1 MEVDHK
7 MAVIIEAE
15 ARLRAKNQIT
25 VPEPVVSALEA
36 KLDDTLIFEADTSEP
51 GIIRVRLLPRSF
63 AGALTGVY
71 GSAADVKAFVEEER
85 AAWE

>member
-1 MEVDHK
+1 MS
-7 MAVIIEAE
+7 VIIEAE

-25 VPEPVVSALEA
+25 VPEAIVATLEA
-36 KLDDTLIFEADTSEP
+36 QLDDTLIFEADASEP

-63 AGALTGVY
+63 AGALTSVY
-71 GSAADVKAFVEEER
+71 GSAADVKALVEEER

>member
-1 MEVDHK
+1 MTMTV
-7 MAVIIEAE
+7 EAE

-25 VPEPVVSALEA
+25 VPEPIVSALEA
-36 KLDDTLIFEADTSEP
+36 QQDDTLIFEADAAEP
-51 GIIRVRLLPRSF
+51 GVIRVRLLPRSY

-71 GSAADVKAFVEEER
+71 GTSADIAAFLRDEH